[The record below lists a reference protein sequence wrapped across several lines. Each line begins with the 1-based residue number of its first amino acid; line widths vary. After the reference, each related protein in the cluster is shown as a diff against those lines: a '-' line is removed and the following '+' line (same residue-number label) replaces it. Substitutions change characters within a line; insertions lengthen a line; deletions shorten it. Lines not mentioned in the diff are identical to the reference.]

1 MYPSLNIHEPS
12 LDLHERHIDLDINL
26 PHGGLDLHGLSL
38 YGSNI
43 DLSLKKPSIDLHG
56 PQFSGLN
63 ALLIAQIDAEI
74 NLPKKRWRSRF
85 IWIKIWFRFIKTWI
99 RFT

>member
-1 MYPSLNIHEPS
+1 MDLHGSS
-12 LDLHERHIDLDINL
+12 LDLHGSHIDLDINS
-26 PHGGLDLHGLSL
+26 PHGGLDLHGPSL

-74 NLPKKRWRSRF
+74 NLPKKGGEVDLYGSRF
-85 IWIKIWFRFIKTWI
+85 GLDS
-99 RFT
+99 